1 MGQALEVIAGRELR
15 YHAAEFPVQV
25 DLRVDDVGEDAA
37 AVLHDGD
44 GRFVAAGF
52 DAQGQCHV
60 CSFSTPTPT
69 PPRSPRGGGLPP
81 PGDPVSPDASYAPLS
96 RFHSCFAGAA

>member
-60 CSFSTPTPT
+60 CSFSTPPPT
-69 PPRSPRGGGLPP
+69 LPP
-81 PGDPVSPDASYAPLS
+81 LTRGIGLSPPSLPDLPSAL
-96 RFHSCFAGAA
+96 FALALAVPCSFI